1 MTASLAH
8 VLSELGWQPRH
19 LRPLHGGCV
28 SDVFR
33 AEFSERPPL
42 VVKYAADGG
51 LAIEGFMLNYLAE
64 ETDLPVPRTRHVSDH
79 LLVMD
84 HVEADG
90 QGGAT
95 AEHDAAERLAGL
107 HAISAP
113 AFGFSR
119 DTVIGAL
126 PQPNAWGEDWC
137 DFFRDRRLGF
147 MGRLAYER
155 GRLPGETLTALEAL
169 CDRLEVF
176 LGHSPRP
183 GLVHGD
189 VWSGNVLT
197 HRGRVA
203 AFIDPAIYFAD
214 PEVELAFIELFSCFG
229 PAFFARYAEHRP
241 LEPEY
246 RDCRRDIYNLFPLLV
261 HSALFGGP
269 YPGQVAAI
277 LRRYVGS

>member
-1 MTASLAH
+1 MSAALAH
-8 VLSELGWQPRH
+8 ALSELGWHPES

-28 SDVFR
+28 AEVFR
-33 AEFSERPPL
+33 ADFAERPPL
-42 VVKYAADGG
+42 VVKHAPAGG
-51 LAIEGFMLNYLAE
+51 LAVEGFMLDYLAK
-64 ETDLPVPRTRHVSDH
+64 ETDLSVPPTRHVSDR

-84 HVEADG
+84 HIAADG
-90 QGGAT
+90 HGGAT
-95 AEHDAAERLAGL
+95 AECEAAEQLARL
-107 HAISAP
+107 HDISAA
-113 AFGFSR
+113 AFGFQR

-126 PQPNAWGEDWC
+126 PQPNAWNADWC
-137 DFFRDRRLGF
+137 TFFGERRLGF

-155 GRLPGETLTALEAL
+155 GRLPGETFADLERL
-169 CDRLEVF
+169 CDRLETF
-176 LGHSPRP
+176 LGHGPRP

-197 HRGRVA
+197 HRGHIA

-229 PAFFARYAEHRP
+229 PAFFARYVELRP
-241 LEPEY
+241 IDPAY

-269 YPGQVAAI
+269 YPSQVAAI
-277 LRRYVGS
+277 LRRYVGG